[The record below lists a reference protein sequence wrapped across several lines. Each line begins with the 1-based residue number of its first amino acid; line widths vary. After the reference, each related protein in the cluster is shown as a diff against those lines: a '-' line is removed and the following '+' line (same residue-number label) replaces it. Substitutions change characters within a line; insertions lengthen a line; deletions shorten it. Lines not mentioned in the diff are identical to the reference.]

1 MNLSVHINHSPQVCA
16 FSVKKKKINFFWLDF
31 PVLFQ
36 CWIQDKLKGKQIE
49 GLFALPKSGTKAPYL
64 ADEEKQ
70 VFPEGSA
77 THLH

>member
-1 MNLSVHINHSPQVCA
+1 MLNSRQT
-16 FSVKKKKINFFWLDF
+16 KRKT
-31 PVLFQ
+31 
-36 CWIQDKLKGKQIE
+36 E

-77 THLH
+77 THLRQKLTGDQTAAFSRSQETQN